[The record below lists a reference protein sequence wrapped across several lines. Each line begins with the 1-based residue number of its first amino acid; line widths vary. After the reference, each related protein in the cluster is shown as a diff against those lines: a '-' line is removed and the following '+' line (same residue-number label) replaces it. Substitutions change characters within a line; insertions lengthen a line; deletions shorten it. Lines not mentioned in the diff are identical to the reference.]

1 MQPFG
6 YTQATDLT
14 AAIGLLQSGHAMPV
28 AGATDVVQLLQ
39 EGVIAPVDLVD
50 LNALPFTGVTEE
62 GAGLRIG
69 ALTRLADIA
78 RDDRIRRAFPVLAQS
93 LRETASPQ
101 VRNMAT
107 AGGNLLQRTRCLY
120 FRDVATPCNKREP
133 GSGCPAQHGQN
144 RMNAIL
150 GGSEHCI
157 AAYPGDMAN
166 ALLVLDA
173 ELEVT
178 GPQGARRMQL
188 EQLHREPG
196 DTPHLETNLRAGD
209 IITAIL
215 LPATP
220 RAARSHYVKLRDR
233 ASFEWALVSAAAA
246 IELADD
252 GTVRSARVAA
262 GGVAAR
268 PWRLVEVE
276 RRLQG
281 GRLDEATTR
290 HAASAAA
297 LGADPRSG
305 NAFKVPL
312 LERAIERVL
321 QLAGGAA

>member
-62 GAGLRIG
+62 GTGLRIG
-69 ALTRLADIA
+69 ALTRLSDIA

>member
-14 AAIGLLQSGHAMPV
+14 AAIGLLQSDRAMPV
-28 AGATDVVQLLQ
+28 AGATDVLQLLQ
-39 EGVIAPVDLVD
+39 EGVIAPADLVD
-50 LNALPFTGVTEE
+50 LNALPFTGITED

-69 ALTRLADIA
+69 ALTRLSDVAGDA
-78 RDDRIRRAFPVLAQS
+78 RIRRRFPVLAQS
-93 LRETASPQ
+93 LQETASPQ

-133 GSGCPAQHGQN
+133 GSGCPAQRGKN

-173 ELEVT
+173 ELEVS

-196 DTPHLETNLRAGD
+196 DTPHLETNLRPGD
-209 IITAIL
+209 IITGIL
-215 LPATP
+215 LPPTP
-220 RAARSHYVKLRDR
+220 RAAHSHFVKLRDR

-246 IELADD
+246 IDLADD
-252 GTVRSARVAA
+252 GTVRSACVAA
-262 GGVAAR
+262 GGVATR
-268 PWRLVEVE
+268 PWRLAEVE

-281 GRLDEATTR
+281 NRLDDATVR

-297 LGADPRSG
+297 QGADPRSG
-305 NAFKVPL
+305 NAFKVVL
-312 LERAIERVL
+312 LERAVERAL
-321 QLAGGAA
+321 QLVGGAT

>member
-62 GAGLRIG
+62 GTGLRIG